1 MSKHSFSIIIVT
13 ENMVF
18 ELRSQVFVCLLYHL
32 VQNMPGT
39 GTAPVPQN
47 HNLTDKSAKLMRVFH
62 NY

>member
-1 MSKHSFSIIIVT
+1 
-13 ENMVF
+13 MVF